1 VEDVDLAGDGGFFA
15 DALDLVHGGHVQ
27 FDGIAGGGDAVRLAL
42 DFGEGSLET
51 VPLRLELLPALCDGD
66 GIAEDS
72 IVLPELQ
79 LGERRPTS
87 KEVQHGR
94 HEGPLLAAE
103 LDASGG
109 VDGAL
114 ELKLASLLGG
124 RHSGLLYRGR
134 SALVTGCEVAC
145 C

>member
-1 VEDVDLAGDGGFFA
+1 M
-15 DALDLVHGGHVQ
+15 Q
-27 FDGIAGGGDAVRLAL
+27 RRQ
-42 DFGEGSLET
+42 T
-51 VPLRLELLPALCDGD
+51 YPLRLELLPALRDSD
-66 GIAEDS
+66 RVAEDS

-79 LGERRPTS
+79 LGERRPAS
-87 KEVQHGR
+87 EEVQDGR

-114 ELKLASLLGG
+114 ELKLAGLLRR
-124 RHSGLLYRGR
+124 RHSGLLLCGG
-134 SALVTGCEVAC
+134 SSVLVTGCEVAC